1 MITLR
6 RGQKRFIQLTSTHR
20 LICFL
25 ARRQY
30 GKTTLF
36 AALAVLKMLQRRDH
50 TIIFGSAKLNL
61 SREIV
66 RKEAAII
73 QAAIASASAP
83 ASPLLVY
90 DAATNRAPDKTLSP
104 DDFAELFE
112 AQRLEFRIYH
122 TRTSY
127 SRTKVIA
134 LRPDAVGETG
144 DLMCDEIGR
153 INNWQDVWEAVE
165 PIVAPAPADP
175 PPDAAWF
182 EAMKQKALGAA

>member
-90 DAATNRAPDKTLSP
+90 DAATNRARNRAVSATTTPELWISP
-104 DDFAELFE
+104 WTVE
-112 AQRLEFRIYH
+112 
-122 TRTSY
+122 SY
-127 SRTKVIA
+127 RMV
-134 LRPDAVGETG
+134 
-144 DLMCDEIGR
+144 
-153 INNWQDVWEAVE
+153 
-165 PIVAPAPADP
+165 
-175 PPDAAWF
+175 DAACDRWLKRRATLRRRAR
-182 EAMKQKALGAA
+182 EHATRHLPAADSAGPDCHNDPRG